1 MTDHLA
7 KLARAIGVPAT
18 AARLLEERTFDAS
31 AEGFF
36 LTHYPKLS
44 WRELLPWLAHREPAE
59 DGPRRP
65 VASIAQRIAESLG
78 SPIDAIALFEV
89 PNFIPRVRGADVRNE
104 VLDALRGRV
113 GPEHWFRFALA
124 ASGGAIFNTIRDFEK
139 RLHDREVAWPP
150 GILAPGP
157 VPTLTTDLFD
167 AKRSDDEC
175 VAAIQRS
182 LRNGGTQC
190 FVVWLLREL
199 DLLTR
204 VGGPGVVLGD
214 VPAANEQEPVS
225 RARDAFL
232 LQVAREWPD
241 PAQRKE
247 WFTRRAL
254 AAAGRGVSWYSLW
267 WDIPPD
273 LRDHVA
279 LQSRGMPSPAPWLTS
294 TLVQRARTKAD
305 WEPVFEFLSA
315 THAHDTDF
323 DADEFNHGLAVARLA
338 LDRQPSADEITEAFQ
353 ACDPESWAAAL
364 ANASLPADAD
374 DEFDARFAEAVHL
387 PDEILVRRLLDL
399 PQTPERTARVVALA
413 LRSGVL
419 WHLDEAQELVRR
431 AARLPEAPIPLPPF
445 FTEKSI
451 GLFKLL
457 AGDDADSV
465 LGNHLSHLLHT
476 ERIHYALGVAQVAR
490 DVVTDEH
497 RASMSQLVRRLPL
510 SELARISESFPW
522 LVSEQEVA
530 TEALRDDRDDW
541 GHIDRLPEYLQPVME
556 AKAVRAGSA
565 DLAAALLDRLEAL
578 ECCAGTSCAS
588 YSNDFR
594 RSAAEQSQ
602 PIGSR
607 PSSTP
612 SRFGPSRAPRSS
624 CTFSGTANRRM
635 RRWLPKCV

>member
-1 MTDHLA
+1 
-7 KLARAIGVPAT
+7 
-18 AARLLEERTFDAS
+18 
-31 AEGFF
+31 
-36 LTHYPKLS
+36 
-44 WRELLPWLAHREPAE
+44 
-59 DGPRRP
+59 
-65 VASIAQRIAESLG
+65 
-78 SPIDAIALFEV
+78 
-89 PNFIPRVRGADVRNE
+89 
-104 VLDALRGRV
+104 
-113 GPEHWFRFALA
+113 
-124 ASGGAIFNTIRDFEK
+124 
-139 RLHDREVAWPP
+139 VAWPP

-578 ECCAGTSCAS
+578 GVPRRHVLCLVLERLQTLGSRAIAADWLAAKLDTKSLWAEPGTEIVLHLLRHGEPSDATLVAKMCLSAALRTRDADLCRTMHATIGTCLVTIAETS
-588 YSNDFR
+588 LANDNLALARDALTGLAHLNAPPRLRARVRALRKLAPPEEIVELIEVNEALLR
-594 RSAAEQSQ
+594 RSGGQDTASVDALCDAL
-602 PIGSR
+602 
-607 PSSTP
+607 TVLV
-612 SRFGPSRAPRSS
+612 
-624 CTFSGTANRRM
+624 SGAQADGAS
-635 RRWLPKCV
+635 